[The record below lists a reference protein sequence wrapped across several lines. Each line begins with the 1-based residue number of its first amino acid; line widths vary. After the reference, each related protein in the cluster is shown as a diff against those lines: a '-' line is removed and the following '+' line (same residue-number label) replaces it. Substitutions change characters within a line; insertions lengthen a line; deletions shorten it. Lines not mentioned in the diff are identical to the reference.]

1 MTTAGGPNGGNDATL
16 LSRERDHVLKTL
28 GDDALSGPAI
38 LRRMIGRPA
47 EPGDQGL
54 LYPAL
59 HSLEAGWAL
68 RAEWA
73 TDAAGKRRR
82 TYRRRRFLPILPSR
96 TKRS

>member
-1 MTTAGGPNGGNDATL
+1 MTTAGGPNRGGDAAL

-38 LRRMIGRPA
+38 LRRMTGRPT
-47 EPGDQGL
+47 EPGDQRL

-68 RAEWA
+68 RAEWV
-73 TDAAGKRRR
+73 TDTGGRRRR
-82 TYRRRRFLPILPSR
+82 TYRRRRLPLLPSR
-96 TKRS
+96 TSRS